1 MSRIAIIVLLL
12 AFGSVAHAQSFKERL
27 VQMRKEYDTLRS
39 LHLKMSIRVFENDRA
54 TQPFVVQV
62 ADVKREADN
71 YKYQLG
77 ETNML
82 MNSKYT
88 IVTDA
93 AAREIVCS
101 KRSLKDQKEL
111 FKTPVAFDLDSIL
124 NLYETPKV
132 ARREGDLEHYI
143 IEQKK
148 TNINRIDMFIDVN
161 NNHIRKL
168 EYRYKDAHYVVI
180 EFPLFD
186 TKPVF
191 ETDTFHEKHFVIAE
205 KTGLRASTAFR
216 GYRVVMMDK

>member
-1 MSRIAIIVLLL
+1 MRRVVTIVLLL
-12 AFGSVAHAQSFKERL
+12 MLSGAAGAQSFKERL
-27 VQMRKEYDTLRS
+27 VQMRQEYDTLTS
-39 LHLKMSIRVFENDRA
+39 LHLRMSIRVFENERA
-54 TQPFVVQV
+54 TRPFVEQV
-62 ADVKREADN
+62 ADVKRDADN

-77 ETNML
+77 ATNML

-111 FKTPVAFDLDSIL
+111 FRTQGVFNLDSIL
-124 NLYETPKV
+124 NLYDTPKE
-132 ARREGDLEHYI
+132 ARREGDVDHYV

-161 NNHIRKL
+161 TNHIRKL
-168 EYRYKDAHYVVI
+168 EYRYNDAHYVVI
-180 EFPLFD
+180 EFPLFN
-186 TKPVF
+186 TKPLF
-191 ETDTFHEKHFVIAE
+191 ENDTFHEKHFVIAE